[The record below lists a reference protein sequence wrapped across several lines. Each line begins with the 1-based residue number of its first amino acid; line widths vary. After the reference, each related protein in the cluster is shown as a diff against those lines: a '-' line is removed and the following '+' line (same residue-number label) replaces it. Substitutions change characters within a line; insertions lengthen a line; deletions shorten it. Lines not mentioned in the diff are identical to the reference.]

1 MVWKGLKV
9 DLGLQKNYITISWSL
24 ANEFHFHGWSKGS
37 KLWKTWKGLKECQKW
52 DQKSFATQVYIHYS
66 LPQHTSV
73 MRLMNDSI
81 SSSLG
86 KISCLMLL
94 LCVNCLPKSINWISC
109 IVESMGLSFIINNHL
124 IPFSFFIANFFQP
137 KKSSKLWLELSTKCT
152 KWSTKCILQRH
163 QKMGDE
169 ERQLFKP

>member
-24 ANEFHFHGWSKGS
+24 ANEFHFHGWSRGS

-52 DQKSFATQVYIHYS
+52 DQKSFATQVYIHYY
-66 LPQHTSV
+66 LPQHTGV

-86 KISCLMLL
+86 KISCLFDATVMCELPAKVHILNFLYCREWWGYLSSSTIIWFLSHFLL
-94 LCVNCLPKSINWISC
+94 QIFFNQK
-109 IVESMGLSFIINNHL
+109 NHQ
-124 IPFSFFIANFFQP
+124 NF
-137 KKSSKLWLELSTKCT
+137 
-152 KWSTKCILQRH
+152 
-163 QKMGDE
+163 D
-169 ERQLFKP
+169 